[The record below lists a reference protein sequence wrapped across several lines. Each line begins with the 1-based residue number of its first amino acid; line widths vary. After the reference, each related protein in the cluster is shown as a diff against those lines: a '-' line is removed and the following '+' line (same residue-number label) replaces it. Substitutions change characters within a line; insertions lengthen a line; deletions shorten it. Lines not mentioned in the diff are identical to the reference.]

1 MFQPDNNILNELK
14 GLSPVLAAIPR
25 VNVFK
30 VPEEYFHN
38 ITSQVLLLAHA
49 SDRVANGSQ
58 NTFKV
63 PENYF
68 DTLADSIMNRI
79 RRESAL
85 SAADETSEI
94 SSLVAGI
101 GTTNVYNVPH
111 GYFDNIDEQV
121 ISLLSIEEEILSSNA
136 SKESG
141 ALLAIIGNKNVYTI
155 PAGYFEDVAD
165 EVKQKITRPA
175 KVISLY
181 RKISFVK
188 YAAAAVI
195 TGILGL
201 SIISVMDKNSNVS
214 GTSAQTVTVMS
225 EAKKIIQ
232 TNSFDKE
239 MEDISDAS
247 IVAFLEDKG
256 QNVEAALVASLAD
269 EKNLPE
275 ADDYLLNENALDEV
289 LNTID
294 LNN

>member
-14 GLSPVLAAIPR
+14 ELSPVLANVPT

-30 VPEEYFHN
+30 VPEGYFNN

-49 SDRVANGSQ
+49 SDRMANGSQ

-79 RRESAL
+79 KRESAL
-85 SAADETSEI
+85 SVEDETREI
-94 SSLVAGI
+94 SNLVSGI
-101 GTTNVYNVPH
+101 GNTNVYTVPH

-141 ALLAIIGNKNVYTI
+141 ALLAVIGNKNVYTI

-201 SIISVMDKNSNVS
+201 SIISVMDKNNNVS
-214 GTSAQTVTVMS
+214 GASAQTVTVMS